1 MQLVLSAFAEHTKRI
16 EIPPPAMLKP
26 RQMWSGKQIS
36 CCLGQIELEGKR
48 MAVTVAGRTLPSFR
62 AFDPSPRAG
71 GYIDQR
77 FLTGINPQ
85 ELFFHTMAGR
95 EVRALDKLVFN

>member
-1 MQLVLSAFAEHTKRI
+1 MCCGSYEKQLFS
-16 EIPPPAMLKP
+16 
-26 RQMWSGKQIS
+26 
-36 CCLGQIELEGKR
+36 
-48 MAVTVAGRTLPSFR
+48 R

-95 EVRALDKLVFN
+95 EVKRASYRTFSGFFSEEQRKKGVLFRVLLIQL

>member
-1 MQLVLSAFAEHTKRI
+1 MMI
-16 EIPPPAMLKP
+16 E
-26 RQMWSGKQIS
+26 SGAKGSSVNAIQIS

-48 MAVTVAGRTLPSFR
+48 MAVTIAGRTLPSFKYINSFKDVLLALR

-95 EVRALDKLVFN
+95 EVSFSTNVNIVIS